1 MGITYCDKCHF
12 EWQITEDDIDTIE
25 LDEKSG
31 TKMRFFQCP
40 ECSAEYVID
49 VTDRELRKQISIY
62 KKMQKKYQRMYNA
75 HESEVRLRNYIEK
88 LDAMKHQLL
97 DRQNELRRKWTSG
110 K

>member
-1 MGITYCDKCHF
+1 MGTYCDKCHF
-12 EWQITEDDIDTIE
+12 EWDISEDDIQTIE
-25 LDEKSG
+25 FDEKTG

-40 ECSAEYVID
+40 ECSAEYIID
-49 VTDRELRKQISIY
+49 VTDKELRKQISIF
-62 KKMQKKYQRMYNA
+62 KKMQKKYKKMYEA

-97 DRQNELRRKWTSG
+97 NKQNELRRKWISD